1 MKSQPRIAF
10 LGLGI
15 MGIAMARRLLDAGF
29 PLTVYNRS
37 ADKARPLVATGARVA
52 STAREAAGAGDIVI
66 GMVSDDVASHQMWLG
81 DNGALAGAAKG
92 TLLIECSTLSIGWVR
107 ELSAAASAAGCEL
120 LDAPVSGSKP
130 QAIAGELRF
139 FVGGPAEALERARP
153 ALAAMGGGI
162 THVGPGGS
170 GALLKLINNFMSG
183 VQLVSLAEAM
193 ALIEKSGLDRA
204 RALEVLTTG
213 APGSPIV
220 KTASTR
226 MTARDYTPNFQL
238 QLAAK
243 DLRYPMAE
251 AARYGLTLTTAA
263 TAFEMMNRGI
273 QAGRGAQ
280 DFSSVVEEFRQ
291 G

>member
-1 MKSQPRIAF
+1 MNSQPRIAF

-29 PLTVYNRS
+29 PLTIFNRS
-37 ADKARPLVATGARVA
+37 ADKARPLAAAGARVA
-52 STAREAAGAGDIVI
+52 STAREAAEDVDIVI
-66 GMVSDDVASHQMWLG
+66 AMVADDAASRQLWLG

-92 TLLIECSTLSIGWVR
+92 ALLIECSTLSTGWVS
-107 ELSAAASAAGCEL
+107 ELNTAAKAAGCEL
-120 LDAPVSGSKP
+120 LDAPVAGSKP

-139 FVGGPAEALERARP
+139 FVGGSAEALEKARP
-153 ALAAMGGGI
+153 ELSVMGQSI
-162 THVGPGGS
+162 THVGSSGS
-170 GALLKLINNFMSG
+170 GALLKLINNFMCG
-183 VQLVSLAEAM
+183 VQIVTLAEAM
-193 ALIEKSGLDRA
+193 ALIESSGLDRT

-213 APGSPIV
+213 APGSPLV
-220 KTASTR
+220 KTMSGR

-243 DLRYPMAE
+243 DLRYAMAE
-251 AARYGLTLTTAA
+251 AAKHGLTLTTAA
-263 TAFEMMNRGI
+263 TAYEMMNRGI

-280 DFSSVVEEFRQ
+280 DFSSVIEEFRK

>member
-1 MKSQPRIAF
+1 MKAQPRIAF

-15 MGIAMARRLLDAGF
+15 MGIAMARRLLNAGF
-29 PLTVYNRS
+29 PLTVFNRS
-37 ADKARPLVATGARVA
+37 ADKARPLADAGARVA

-66 GMVSDDVASHQMWLG
+66 GMVSEDVASRQLWLG

-92 TLLIECSTLSIGWVR
+92 TLLIECSTLSTGWVG
-107 ELSAAASAAGCEL
+107 ELNTAATAASCEL
-120 LDAPVSGSKP
+120 LDAPVAGSKP

-139 FVGGPAEALERARP
+139 FVGGSAEALEKARP
-153 ALAAMGGGI
+153 ALAVMGNSI
-162 THVGPGGS
+162 THVGPSGS
-170 GALLKLINNFMSG
+170 GALLKLINNFLSG

-193 ALIEKSGLDRA
+193 ALIEKSGLDRT
-204 RALEVLTTG
+204 RALEVLTNG
-213 APGSPIV
+213 APGSPVV
-220 KTASTR
+220 KTTAPR

-243 DLRYPMAE
+243 DLRYAMAE
-251 AARYGLTLTTAA
+251 AAKHGLTLTTAV
-263 TAFEMMNRGI
+263 TAVEMMNRGI

>member
-1 MKSQPRIAF
+1 MNSKPRIAF

-15 MGIAMARRLLDAGF
+15 MGIAMARRLQDARF

-37 ADKARPLVATGARVA
+37 AAKAKSFADAGARVA
-52 STAREAAGAGDIVI
+52 ASPREAAEDVDIVI
-66 GMVSDDVASHQMWLG
+66 AMVADDAASRQLWLG
-81 DNGALAGAAKG
+81 DNGAIAGAGKG
-92 TLLIECSTLSIGWVR
+92 ALLIECSTLSTGWVS
-107 ELSAAASAAGCEL
+107 ELNAAATAAGCEL
-120 LDAPVSGSKP
+120 LDAPVAGSKP

-139 FVGGPAEALERARP
+139 FVGGSAEALEKARS
-153 ALAAMGGGI
+153 ALSVMGQSI
-162 THVGPGGS
+162 THVGPSGS
-170 GALLKLINNFMSG
+170 GALLKLINNFMCG
-183 VQLVSLAEAM
+183 VQIVSLAEAM

-213 APGSPIV
+213 APGSPLV
-220 KTASTR
+220 KTMSGR

-243 DLRYPMAE
+243 DLRYAMAE
-251 AARYGLTLTTAA
+251 AARHGLTLTTVA
-263 TAFEMMNRGI
+263 TALEMMNRGI

-280 DFSSVVEEFRQ
+280 DFSSVVEEFRK